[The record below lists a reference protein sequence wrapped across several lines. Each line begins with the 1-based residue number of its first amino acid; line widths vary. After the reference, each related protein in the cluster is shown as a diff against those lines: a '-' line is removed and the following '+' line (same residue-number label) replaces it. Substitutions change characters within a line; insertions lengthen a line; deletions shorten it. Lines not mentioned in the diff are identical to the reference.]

1 MRIFLNTFGIVV
13 VLLALIYFA
22 TQNSQAVTISYYTG
36 MTDSFPLWA
45 VVLVPFFAGI
55 IAGNFLDVLKRF
67 RLGREIKKLRR
78 ELKKYQNTS
87 NRPNAG

>member
-1 MRIFLNTFGIVV
+1 
-13 VLLALIYFA
+13 LLALIYFA
-22 TQNSQAVTISYYTG
+22 MQNSQIITITYYTG
-36 MTDSFPLWA
+36 MADSLPLWA
-45 VVLVPFFAGI
+45 VVLVPFFTGI

-78 ELKKYQNTS
+78 ELKKYENTA